1 MLAMFAV
8 AAILMLGTVSLISG
22 QSASAAGATGTLDPN
37 GLLRLDPV
45 AGHNFA
51 IGNEYYIEDAIK
63 NFRSDGSERIDFK
76 DKETDSFIVAGHIN
90 VVKGAG
96 GNNNICAEEPD
107 EEISVKGNG
116 GPHTDNNENAVSTFT
131 DITPWPSPNSA
142 DTIDIGVI
150 NFAGTEGRLRP
161 EMTHPDYGDPYP
173 SLSGNTYPNVDLCNA
188 SQDDWIGFYSVKI
201 NLDTNCNGKYDRVY
215 TVNYIDT
222 SGLGPDGKPQNKW
235 TIAQGGYRT
244 YAAQFSPTQIEL
256 KSIFQYWGQYSSV
269 NHPAYTYQTV
279 RVDHQDQSAWQ
290 STTDPPY
297 KFITLKQITGIK
309 NTDCPTVT
317 ATNPAPRYPGT
328 DDSGLAAAVEEETT
342 PQEQLLERTTTDE
355 TTSTEEPELAQSV
368 DPQSED
374 DNDTTPDDD
383 NDNDKKKNNDKNE
396 EEEEEKEQ

>member
-1 MLAMFAV
+1 MGIGGNSSSSNNKAY
-8 AAILMLGTVSLISG
+8 
-22 QSASAAGATGTLDPN
+22 ASGATGTLDPN

-76 DKETDSFIVAGHIN
+76 GKETDSLILAGYIN

-107 EEISVKGNG
+107 EEISTKVNG
-116 GPHTDNNENAVSTFT
+116 GPHTGPVSPGPSTFT
-131 DITPWPSPNSA
+131 DITPWASENSA

-150 NFAGTEGRLRP
+150 NLAGTEGRLRP
-161 EMTHPDYGDPYP
+161 EMTHPDYGSEFP
-173 SLSGNTYPNVDLCNA
+173 SLSGNTYPSQDLCNA
-188 SQDDWIGFYSVKI
+188 SPDDWIGFYTVKI

-244 YAAQFSPTQIEL
+244 YAAQFSATQIEL
-256 KSIFQYWGQYSSV
+256 KSIFQYWGQDPSV

-279 RVDHQDQSAWQ
+279 RVDHQDQASWQ

-317 ATNPAPRYPGT
+317 ATNPSPRYPGT
-328 DDSGLAAAVEEETT
+328 DDPPAELQASAVEAEDAMIDDSSGINGEEAE
-342 PQEQLLERTTTDE
+342 QED
-355 TTSTEEPELAQSV
+355 ELAQED
-368 DPQSED
+368 DPQD
-374 DNDTTPDDD
+374 PDNNDTTPDDSEQQEEEV
-383 NDNDKKKNNDKNE
+383 E
-396 EEEEEKEQ
+396 EEEED